1 MQNSKP
7 ILLIEDDRV
16 DAMTVRRALE
26 ELNAQNQLVRT
37 INGEQALEHLRDKSN
52 ELPCVILMDLNTPKM
67 SGMEF
72 LRIIKA
78 QELLKDIPI
87 VVLTT
92 SDNEHDVSETS
103 RLGVVKYLVKPVD
116 YAEFVEALRGVEQ
129 LWSST
134 ESPLGAQSCSSPGP
148 MMPY

>member
-16 DAMTVRRALE
+16 DAMTVRRALK
-26 ELNAQNQLVRT
+26 ELGATNQLVRT

-52 ELPCVILMDLNTPKM
+52 EPPCVILMDLNTPKM

-103 RLGVVKYLVKPVD
+103 QFGVARYL
-116 YAEFVEALRGVEQ
+116 
-129 LWSST
+129 
-134 ESPLGAQSCSSPGP
+134 ESPLGAQSCSSPSP